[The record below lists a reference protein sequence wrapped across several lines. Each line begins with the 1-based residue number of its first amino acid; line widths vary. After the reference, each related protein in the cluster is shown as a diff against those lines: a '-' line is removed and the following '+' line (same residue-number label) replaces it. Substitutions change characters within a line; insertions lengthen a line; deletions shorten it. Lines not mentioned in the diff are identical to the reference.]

1 MWDYTQTTK
10 TDSSSCIYTFEHTH
24 THKTIIIT
32 EEEGISLRVGGPQM
46 ELKGRNLGGIG
57 GRSGGMI
64 NVYKM
69 FVF

>member
-1 MWDYTQTTK
+1 MWDYTQTK
-10 TDSSSCIYTFEHTH
+10 TDSSSCIYIFEHTH
-24 THKTIIIT
+24 THTTIIIT

-46 ELKGRNLGGIG
+46 ELEGRNLGGIG